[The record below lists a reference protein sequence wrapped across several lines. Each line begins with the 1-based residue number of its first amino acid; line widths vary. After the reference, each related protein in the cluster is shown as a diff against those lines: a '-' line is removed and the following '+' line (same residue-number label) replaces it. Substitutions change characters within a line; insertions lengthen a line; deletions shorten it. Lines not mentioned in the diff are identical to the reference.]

1 MRRVAVFAGAFDP
14 IHEGHISVLNAVMS
28 LGKTDEIILLPS
40 TAPPYR
46 KPVIQ
51 AKPLR
56 ELCKTAIRDLTGVR
70 LADEKPLKSGQSII
84 EAIKAI
90 KAKSGETEYLYIVGA
105 DKLAGLLHWSKVPK
119 LFRLCRFLV
128 YPRAGYEAGEIIR
141 FASTH
146 GLKAELLDMPEVN
159 ISSAMVR
166 EELNKLSD
174 APGMLD
180 RETARLIALQGLYQ
194 TPYAVMMK
202 PYVSQRR
209 YAHTLGVRD
218 LAVELAYEHGL
229 PMQAAAA
236 AALLHDCAKEMKLG
250 MMQAM
255 ADHYQLCEYPGEM
268 ESNALLH
275 GKIAAVFAARKYN
288 VHDPDVLNAIRY
300 HTTGRPGM
308 SPLELCVF
316 VADKAEKGRKSYPGL
331 DEIRLLMHRDLEAAA
346 LLSMRSTRKYVAMM
360 GQAYSEETDAAIN
373 YLEHDR
379 LLSR

>member
-1 MRRVAVFAGAFDP
+1 
-14 IHEGHISVLNAVMS
+14 
-28 LGKTDEIILLPS
+28 
-40 TAPPYR
+40 
-46 KPVIQ
+46 
-51 AKPLR
+51 
-56 ELCKTAIRDLTGVR
+56 
-70 LADEKPLKSGQSII
+70 
-84 EAIKAI
+84 
-90 KAKSGETEYLYIVGA
+90 
-105 DKLAGLLHWSKVPK
+105 
-119 LFRLCRFLV
+119 
-128 YPRAGYEAGEIIR
+128 
-141 FASTH
+141 
-146 GLKAELLDMPEVN
+146 MPEVN

-180 RETARLIALQGLYQ
+180 RETARLIALQALYQ
-194 TPYAVMMK
+194 TPYAAMVR
-202 PYVSQRR
+202 PYMSQRR
-209 YAHTLGVRD
+209 YTHTLGVRD

-268 ESNALLH
+268 ERNALLH

-360 GQAYSEETDAAIN
+360 GQAYSEETDAAID